1 MSRSNRKVVPEC
13 AQALNQMKYEIA
25 AELGLISGGYA
36 AGSGDTEFAS
46 ELGGTSG
53 SGASGHVNWEQM
65 ATRDVGSIGGS
76 MTRRLVAEAERV
88 LKGL

>member
-25 AELGLISGGYA
+25 AELGLIAGGGA

-46 ELGGTSG
+46 ELGGTG
-53 SGASGHVNWEQM
+53 GASGHVNWEQM